1 MGIMLL
7 QIILFC
13 LICVTHGKHEHL
25 RKSIYSHRDNVAA
38 PILAYPDNRMC
49 DKRCNNKYYGDSDSP
64 YCCGRGDT
72 TGTYYCCQYSTCC
85 DGSYC
90 CAPGHKCSSDGHMCT
105 SCASKFNYSL
115 VLILCLFVIRGWIWL
130 GWYFCLRG
138 CARNEGHHFYKP
150 NSY

>member
-1 MGIMLL
+1 MLL

-13 LICVTHGKHEHL
+13 MIFVTYGKHEHL
-25 RKSIYSHRDNVAA
+25 KKSIYSHRDNVAA

-49 DKRCNNKYYGDSDSP
+49 DKRCNNKYYGASDSP

-90 CAPGHKCSSDGHMCT
+90 CAPGHNTWRH
-105 SCASKFNYSL
+105 
-115 VLILCLFVIRGWIWL
+115 LCLLFITPLDPVDATGLQVECQAFREALFDLLEPLVGL
-130 GWYFCLRG
+130 CL
-138 CARNEGHHFYKP
+138 
-150 NSY
+150 